1 MKIDESQDEFGRLR
15 EFTAL
20 KNTVQRQWENEI
32 IWLRRQGYSTRAL
45 ADPAGVSHMT
55 VWELTR

>member
-1 MKIDESQDEFGRLR
+1 MQVDEFERLR

-32 IWLRRQGYSTRAL
+32 IALRKQGYSTRAL
-45 ADPAGVSHMT
+45 SDPAGVSHMT